1 MALTNFLLFTL
12 GLIAILGP
20 FGTDVYLPALPQMAH
35 DLHTSPSG
43 IQLVLTAFSVG
54 MAIGQLIMGST
65 SDRLGRRPIL
75 IAGPALMTAACLA
88 SAYSPNLTML
98 LLTNTAIGIAACTG
112 MVVGRALISDLAR
125 DNHAAR
131 GFALMG
137 MVVGLGPVIGP
148 IGGALVLG
156 FSDWRGIYI
165 AMAVFAALSTA
176 LAIFVVPE
184 TLPKEARHSGGF
196 AKLLEASGGII
207 KNANYLKHS
216 VALWSSM
223 ILLFGYLSASPFVVE
238 KLLGFSPFWYT
249 MDFAFNGVLM
259 IVTSGIVARIV
270 HTVTPLTLVKVGLSM
285 QAFAALIFGAITVL
299 NLATG
304 APVAAWAVFASFA
317 LIPSSL
323 GFLHGP
329 LTALALKEIP
339 GLNGTA
345 IAIQGAIQF
354 LIVGVVATLVGS
366 AGDMAIWPLAVTMV
380 GGSAIGVLAFIKKP

>member
-35 DLHTSPSG
+35 DLHTTASG
-43 IQLVLTAFSVG
+43 AQLVITAFSLG

-75 IAGPALMTAACLA
+75 IAGPGLMAAACMA
-88 SAYSPNLTML
+88 SAFAPNLTVL
-98 LLTNTAIGIAACTG
+98 LVTNTAIGIAACTG
-112 MVVGRALISDLAR
+112 MVVGRALISDLAK
-125 DNHAAR
+125 DSHATR

-156 FSDWRGIYI
+156 FSDWRGIYVS
-165 AMAVFAALSTA
+165 MAIFAALSML
-176 LAIFVVPE
+176 LAAIAVPE
-184 TLPKEARHSGGF
+184 TLPRDKRHSGGF
-196 AKLLEASGGII
+196 AKLVQASGGII
-207 KNANYLKHS
+207 RNRNYLRHS

-223 ILLFGYLSASPFVVE
+223 ILLFGYISASPFIVE
-238 KLLGFSPFWYT
+238 KLLGLSPFWYT
-249 MDFAFNGVLM
+249 MDFAFNGTLM
-259 IVTSGIVARIV
+259 IITSGLVARIA
-270 HTVTPLTLVKVGLSM
+270 HHVTTRQLGAIGLSM
-285 QAFAALIFGAITVL
+285 QALAALIFATVTVV
-299 NLATG
+299 NLTSG
-304 APVAAWAVFASFA
+304 TPPAAWAIFASFA

-329 LTALALKEIP
+329 LTTLALKEIP
-339 GLNGTA
+339 GLTGTA
-345 IAIQGAIQF
+345 IAIQGALQF
-354 LIVGVVATLVGS
+354 LIVGVVATLVGG
-366 AGDMAIWPLAVTMV
+366 AGDLAIWPLALTMV